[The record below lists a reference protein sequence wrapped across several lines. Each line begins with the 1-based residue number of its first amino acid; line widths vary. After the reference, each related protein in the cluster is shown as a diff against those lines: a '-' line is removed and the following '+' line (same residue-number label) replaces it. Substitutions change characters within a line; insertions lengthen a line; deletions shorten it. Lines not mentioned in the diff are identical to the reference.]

1 MGNAASDIRTSTGHG
16 AGRCSHHSCY
26 QQLES
31 QSAKDLLGKM
41 KQSPRQRA
49 PGWSSPNMAERPW
62 ALGLENLAVYL
73 ARVMCSLLTGIDFWG
88 GLEVL
93 RDRLGGGLSSVKVRS
108 IYQASCN
115 SHKGE
120 RSGTH
125 YER

>member
-1 MGNAASDIRTSTGHG
+1 MGNVASSIRTLTGHG
-16 AGRCSHHSCY
+16 AGRCSRHWCY

-49 PGWSSPNMAERPW
+49 PGRSSPNRAERPW
-62 ALGLENLAVYL
+62 VLGLENLAVCP
-73 ARVMCSLLTGIDFWG
+73 ARVMSSPLTGIDFWG

-93 RDRLGGGLSSVKVRS
+93 RHRGGDLSSVKVRC
-108 IYQASCN
+108 IYQDSCN
-115 SHKGE
+115 SHKDE
-120 RSGTH
+120 RSETH